1 VSIDI
6 IEKTSILSMSYHRIV
21 TAAPKRMVL
30 KLQRKNKTNFFAISH
45 FETQQEKEN
54 IYHQH
59 QFIGFMNSFQWTRS
73 RFE

>member
-1 VSIDI
+1 MTINI

-21 TAAPKRMVL
+21 AAAPKRMVL
-30 KLQRKNKTNFFAISH
+30 KLQEKQNKFFAISH

-54 IYHQH
+54 IHHQH
-59 QFIGFMNSFQWTRS
+59 QFIGFMNVFQWARS

>member
-1 VSIDI
+1 MTIDI
-6 IEKTSILSMSYHRIV
+6 IEKTSILSMSHHRIV
-21 TAAPKRMVL
+21 TTAPKRMVL
-30 KLQRKNKTNFFAISH
+30 KLQEKQNKFFAISH